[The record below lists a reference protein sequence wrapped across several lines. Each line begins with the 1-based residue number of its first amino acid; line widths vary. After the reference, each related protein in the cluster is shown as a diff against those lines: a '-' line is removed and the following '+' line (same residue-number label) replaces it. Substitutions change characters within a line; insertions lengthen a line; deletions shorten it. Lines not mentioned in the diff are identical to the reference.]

1 MRTLV
6 LMPTYNEAE
15 VIKESIEHLLGAV
28 GEIDLLVIDD
38 NSPDGTG
45 QIADRLA
52 KQNDRI
58 SVLHRERKQG
68 LGEAYVAGFSW
79 ALAHG
84 YELLVQMD
92 SDGSHRPEDL
102 PQLLQAAATSS
113 DLVIGSR
120 WIAGGEVRN
129 WPASRQLISRFG
141 NRYASAMLGSQIRDL
156 TAGFRVYRADLL
168 KQLPL
173 SETQAHGYG
182 FQVEMTYNAERLGA
196 RVVEVP
202 ITFVERE
209 SGKSKMTL
217 GIVLEAFWLCTLW
230 GLKRLIRR

>member
-15 VIKESIEHLLGAV
+15 VIKESIDHLLNSV
-28 GEIDLLVIDD
+28 EDIDLLVIDD

-45 QIADRLA
+45 QIADQLA
-52 KQNDRI
+52 GENHRV

-68 LGEAYVAGFSW
+68 LGEAYVAGFNW
-79 ALAHG
+79 ALAQG

-102 PQLLQAAATSS
+102 PRLLAAAPGA

-129 WPASRQLISRFG
+129 WPAIRQLISRFG
-141 NRYASAMLGSQIRDL
+141 NRYASAMLGSKVKDM
-156 TAGFRVYRADLL
+156 TAGFRVYRAELL

-182 FQVEMTYNAERLGA
+182 FQVEMTYNSEKLGA